1 MRLKAKWATRLKNV
15 VTGLRFYVTRNHTL
29 KGSHGERCLDRMA
42 EIDTTVTDEDVL
54 PEGDEQIHG
63 TAESDA
69 ETSDEPEYDRI
80 PFRPPTYTM
89 YEHKLMELICKF
101 NRDYPLVLARCMHL
115 NQYPLLDEVDLA
127 RRILE
132 LLPPP
137 QSNIHPRLASESIAD
152 NAPIVDPVI
161 VAASGSC
168 TFSPDSCP
176 NGKRELASNA
186 LKQQTLI
193 KRKCKRSITAAAMDD
208 PVDKIERIEEEI
220 ADAES
225 IPDKLTGEDSGK
237 EEKDSGSAS
246 EWRPDTE
253 ILFRQPIYLSDTGPR
268 FPQELIERICEFL
281 WDEPVQLAVS
291 CTRICP
297 AWYHAARRLLPA
309 HNITWRTR
317 EALQDY
323 AHTLTSHRNAPY
335 RKRFQQLWIY
345 DNASKPFAHVWPIF
359 IPGWILPELDF
370 VHLVDLDWST
380 KTPHDSFFVYLSSYT
395 SISSLQMYDCRFRS
409 LLDLR
414 RHPLRPG
421 SVPDHIALRAR
432 SHRLKSIDLCGS
444 GHGGPEY
451 PDVSSDYQGTTAQA
465 LLHMVA
471 ANSSTVTRLDLDLR
485 FFTSASA
492 LWQWLAP
499 FGRLTS
505 FTAQYQFAS
514 GPMITLE
521 ETVPARTENTYIHS
535 WEIFALMDVP
545 DRSALQL
552 LQLLVTPIWYSK
564 LHYFHVEAT
573 PSLAGNTSLQRVYIS
588 LRDVAPSPQ
597 KIHSAL
603 TAVLSDIV
611 SVDLQHVSI
620 WFTLAH
626 LEPEVLS
633 QNHRRTPVAPDPAE
647 SVSAFHTILSRE
659 IFNAYDKFVEV
670 VFCVDNIQ
678 DNPALVATIKA
689 YMINLFTPWLD
700 RGIVELRFASA
711 DGYYERITCVPAS
724 MPSEDKSDD
733 RGGEDV
739 EENESVRTEQ

>member
-1 MRLKAKWATRLKNV
+1 
-15 VTGLRFYVTRNHTL
+15 
-29 KGSHGERCLDRMA
+29 
-42 EIDTTVTDEDVL
+42 
-54 PEGDEQIHG
+54 
-63 TAESDA
+63 
-69 ETSDEPEYDRI
+69 
-80 PFRPPTYTM
+80 
-89 YEHKLMELICKF
+89 
-101 NRDYPLVLARCMHL
+101 
-115 NQYPLLDEVDLA
+115 
-127 RRILE
+127 
-132 LLPPP
+132 
-137 QSNIHPRLASESIAD
+137 
-152 NAPIVDPVI
+152 
-161 VAASGSC
+161 
-168 TFSPDSCP
+168 
-176 NGKRELASNA
+176 
-186 LKQQTLI
+186 
-193 KRKCKRSITAAAMDD
+193 MDD

-225 IPDKLTGEDSGK
+225 IPDKLTGKDSGK

-359 IPGWILPELDF
+359 IPVWILPELDF

-414 RHPLRPG
+414 RVINALPSLTWLYFRNVTLQHPLRPG

-564 LHYFHVEAT
+564 LHYFRIHLAGPPSAALLSCTSRVLHALGHRLRSLVWMCSADPDVEAT

-633 QNHRRTPVAPDPAE
+633 QNHRWTPVAPDPAE